1 MKKLL
6 EKAGVLQPKG
16 SVTIKL
22 SEAIEIA
29 NKVGYP
35 VMVRPSYVLGGRA
48 MEIVHSETELKRYF
62 TRAQNFVPGQTI
74 LVDQYIDGI
83 EIEIDAVC
91 DKENVL
97 IPGIMQHV
105 ERAGVHSG
113 DSTAVYPA
121 YDLSS
126 DEKKSIIKA
135 TESLGKTLGIEGLM
149 NIQYHSKKNKKIFF

>member
-1 MKKLL
+1 MCIRDS
-6 EKAGVLQPKG
+6 LQPSG
-16 SVTIKL
+16 SATKNL
-22 SEAIEIA
+22 DEALLIA
-29 NKVGYP
+29 SKVGYP

-48 MEIVHSETELKRYF
+48 MEIVHSEKELNRYF

-74 LVDQYIDGI
+74 LVDQYISGI

-91 DKENVL
+91 DGDEVL

-121 YDLSS
+121 YDLSQK
-126 DEKKSIIKA
+126 EKNEIIEA
-135 TESLGKTLGIEGLM
+135 TKKLGKTLGIKGLM
-149 NIQYHSKKNKKIFF
+149 NIQSVSYTHLTLPTNREV